1 MIITKPAIN
10 LYDETLLNK
19 IDPILVAT
27 DARETNTIEKPITKK
42 TVPTTRVLGLWT
54 LLLDM
59 IEKNPGT
66 SGNMQGEK
74 KDKIPKINAIDKFI
88 SILGN
93 TLTPILATYRAYIF
107 FM

>member
-1 MIITKPAIN
+1 
-10 LYDETLLNK
+10 
-19 IDPILVAT
+19 
-27 DARETNTIEKPITKK
+27 
-42 TVPTTRVLGLWT
+42 
-54 LLLDM
+54 M

-88 SILGN
+88 SILDN
-93 TLTPILATYRAYIF
+93 TLTPIFATYGAYIF